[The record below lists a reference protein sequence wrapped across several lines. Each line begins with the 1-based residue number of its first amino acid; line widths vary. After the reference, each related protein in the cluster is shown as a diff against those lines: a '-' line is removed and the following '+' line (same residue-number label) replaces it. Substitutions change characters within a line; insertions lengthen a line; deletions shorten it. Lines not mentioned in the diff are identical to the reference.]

1 MNMLVKMAD
10 SKSIEVLRTQFEQMD
25 MDRTGLINADEL
37 KQAIMNNKDISIS
50 EQEITNII
58 AEVDYFGNSKINY
71 SEFIVATL
79 DLDEFLDDNK
89 LMALF
94 NQFDTDGS
102 GIITTENIVT
112 AMNKIGHQITQYEL
126 NEIMKMHDI
135 KGDGVISFEEFKT
148 MLMDYRDN

>member
-1 MNMLVKMAD
+1 
-10 SKSIEVLRTQFEQMD
+10 MD

-94 NQFDTDGS
+94 N
-102 GIITTENIVT
+102 
-112 AMNKIGHQITQYEL
+112 
-126 NEIMKMHDI
+126 
-135 KGDGVISFEEFKT
+135 
-148 MLMDYRDN
+148 